1 MSASR
6 RSSHPAGKSMGC
18 WDLETKEGRSEHGL
32 GYLQPAFPPFLPLP
46 LLMPCNQVLVSPLR
60 LHLPCLSHFLPG
72 CSSRP
77 TVSSLLSSCTFSLES
92 SVSSSLMLSCSQLS
106 SSSYSSFNHTCHHPS
121 QGARS
126 GHSRVTAAHPNRMQA
141 GAVETVRSEP
151 GLTQAVILPLI
162 VAGG

>member
-60 LHLPCLSHFLPG
+60 LHLPCLPPFLPG

-77 TVSSLLSSCTFSLES
+77 TIPSFLSSCTFSPWNL
-92 SVSSSLMLSCSQLS
+92 LFPAASCSQLS
-106 SSSYSSFNHTCHHPS
+106 SPSYSSYNHTCQHPS